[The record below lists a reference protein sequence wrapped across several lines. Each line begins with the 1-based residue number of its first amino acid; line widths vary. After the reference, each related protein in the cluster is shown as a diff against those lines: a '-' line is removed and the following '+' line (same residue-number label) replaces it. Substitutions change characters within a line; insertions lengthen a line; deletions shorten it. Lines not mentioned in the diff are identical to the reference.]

1 MLTNKKISIIVICYN
16 DAGSVREMYGRVNK
30 IMSSITA
37 DYEIV
42 YVNDR
47 SPDNALEILREL
59 AGKDKR
65 LIVINH
71 SRNFGNQAAYTTGM
85 RYATGDAVILLDGD
99 LQDPPEL
106 FPEFVKKWLDG
117 YKVVYGMRTKR
128 KGGLIRRICY
138 KIFYRIFKKLSYLD
152 IPLDAGDFS
161 LIDREVLDIINGE
174 FKEVDRYIRGM
185 RAYAGFKSI
194 GIPYTR
200 AERFAGVSNNS
211 FMWNVMWA
219 KRLLVSF
226 SYKPLEWISYIAG
239 FVMICSVLTILVYI
253 PYTYFVPAP
262 PGFLTTLLVIL
273 FLGSVQLL
281 SLSVIAEYLA
291 RIFEEIKHRP
301 MGLIEEV
308 INDSSHNKDHKLDI

>member
-308 INDSSHNKDHKLDI
+308 INDPSHNKDHKLDI

>member
-85 RYATGDAVILLDGD
+85 RYAIGDAVILLDGD

>member
-1 MLTNKKISIIVICYN
+1 
-16 DAGSVREMYGRVNK
+16 
-30 IMSSITA
+30 
-37 DYEIV
+37 
-42 YVNDR
+42 
-47 SPDNALEILREL
+47 
-59 AGKDKR
+59 
-65 LIVINH
+65 
-71 SRNFGNQAAYTTGM
+71 
-85 RYATGDAVILLDGD
+85 
-99 LQDPPEL
+99 
-106 FPEFVKKWLDG
+106 
-117 YKVVYGMRTKR
+117 
-128 KGGLIRRICY
+128 
-138 KIFYRIFKKLSYLD
+138 
-152 IPLDAGDFS
+152 
-161 LIDREVLDIINGE
+161 
-174 FKEVDRYIRGM
+174 M

-281 SLSVIAEYLA
+281 SLSVIAEYLLE
-291 RIFEEIKHRP
+291 F
-301 MGLIEEV
+301 
-308 INDSSHNKDHKLDI
+308 

>member
-1 MLTNKKISIIVICYN
+1 MMTNKKISIIIVCYN
-16 DAGSVREMYGRVNK
+16 DAGSVREMYGRINK
-30 IMSSITA
+30 VMGFITL
-37 DYEIV
+37 DYEII

-59 AGKDKR
+59 ADKDKK

-99 LQDPPEL
+99 IQDPPEL
-106 FPEFVKKWLDG
+106 FPEFVKKWLEG
-117 YKVVYGMRTKR
+117 YKIVYGMRVKR

-161 LIDREVLDIINGE
+161 LIDREVLNIINNE

-185 RAYAGFKSI
+185 RAYAGFKSM
-194 GIPYTR
+194 GIQYTR
-200 AERFAGVSNNS
+200 ADRFAGVSNNS

-226 SYKPLEWISYIAG
+226 SYKPLECISYIAG
-239 FVMICSVLTILVYI
+239 LVTVFSVLAIVVYI
-253 PYTYFVPAP
+253 PYTYFVPGP

-273 FLGSVQLL
+273 FLGSIQLL

-291 RIFEEIKHRP
+291 RIFEEVKHRP
-301 MGLIEEV
+301 IGLVEEI
-308 INDSSHNKDHKLDI
+308 INDHKKIKNE

>member
-85 RYATGDAVILLDGD
+85 RYAIGDAVILLDGD

-301 MGLIEEV
+301 
-308 INDSSHNKDHKLDI
+308 